1 MFSLIPVAQAQTEAQ
16 VAAQCLVDAV
26 NNAILFPLIALMM
39 ALAFLFFLYGAFE
52 FVKNANNESGREAGK
67 THLLYGVI
75 GMLVMLSAFA
85 ILNIA
90 AGTFGIPV
98 GEVRRGDC
106 SQFGSRGP
114 GGSGIPT
121 GTTGPGG
128 IPSGSS
134 GPGGIPTG
142 TSGPQ

>member
-1 MFSLIPVAQAQTEAQ
+1 MFSLIPIAHAQSDAQ

-26 NNAILFPLIALMM
+26 NNAILFPLIALMT

-52 FVKNANNESGREAGK
+52 YVKNANNESGRETGK

-90 AGTFGIPV
+90 AGTFGIGI
-98 GEVRRGDC
+98 GEPQRGDC
-106 SQFGSRGP
+106 SQFGA
-114 GGSGIPT
+114 
-121 GTTGPGG
+121 TGPGDTV
-128 IPSGSS
+128 S
-134 GPGGIPTG
+134 GPRGDSVRGEVGDTVSDERSEPVF
-142 TSGPQ
+142 GPR